1 MSKPLPRLASLAALA
16 LLLPGCGP
24 VEFVASGISD
34 GTKYVIDRIEGN
46 GQQPRAARPAP
57 AQAPEPAAGPAAYG
71 RPAGPDAAPPV
82 TAAPVPKVGAPEPL
96 R

>member
-1 MSKPLPRLASLAALA
+1 MSKPRRRLASIAALA
-16 LLLPGCGP
+16 LLSGCGP

-46 GQQPRAARPAP
+46 GQQPRADRPAP
-57 AQAPEPAAGPAAYG
+57 SQAPAAGPAAYG
-71 RPAGPDAAPPV
+71 RQAGPEAGPPV